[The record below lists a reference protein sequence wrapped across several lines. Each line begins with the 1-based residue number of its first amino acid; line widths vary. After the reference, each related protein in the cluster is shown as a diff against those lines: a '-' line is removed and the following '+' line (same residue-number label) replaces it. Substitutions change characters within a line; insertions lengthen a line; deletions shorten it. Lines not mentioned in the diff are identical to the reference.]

1 MTDASADT
9 LCTNNIRTLVM
20 DGVQKANSGHP
31 GAALS
36 LAPLAH
42 LLYAK
47 YLRHNPANAAFP
59 NRDRFVLSAGH
70 ASMLLYAT
78 LHLSGYD
85 VSIEDLRQF
94 RQLDSRT
101 PGHPE
106 FGHLP
111 GVETTTGPL
120 GQGAAT
126 SVGMAIA
133 QKWLASR
140 FNRPGHT
147 IVDYRVYAVLGD
159 GCMMEGVASE
169 AASWAGH
176 LALDNLIWFYDSNR
190 ITIEGGTD
198 LAFSEDVAK
207 RFEAHGWRV
216 QHVNDIED
224 RAALGQ
230 AIETAQAGS
239 GQPNL
244 IIVRSIIAR
253 GAPTKQNTAKAHGEP
268 LGDEEIRGAKAF
280 YGWPYEAPFHVP
292 DEVLTAWTEASQ
304 ERGAKIEADWNKAF
318 AEYEAAFPQLAEQW
332 RLIQRRGLPE
342 GWDADWPVFAP
353 DAKGMAS
360 RASGGKVLVAAAK
373 RIPWLVG
380 GAADLAPSTKTL
392 LEDTVDFQAAT
403 PEGRNMRFGIREHA
417 MAAACNG
424 MALSGLRPFGASFL
438 VFADYARPAIRLSA
452 LMRQPVIYVFTHD
465 SIGVGEDGPTHQPVE
480 HLASLR
486 AIPGLDVF
494 RPGDANEVA
503 MAWKHAIRTTDR
515 PVLLALSRQ
524 NLPTLDR
531 SKYASAEG
539 VLRGGYVVADCDKT
553 PELILIGTGSE
564 LQHCIAAAE
573 TLAAEGVA
581 VRVVSLPCWELFDR
595 QNEAYRA
602 SVLPP
607 TVTARVAIEAGVAQG
622 WEKYVGSEGA
632 IIAMSSF
639 GLSAPADQVMQR
651 FGLTANGVL
660 AAARVQLARAAR

>member
-1 MTDASADT
+1 MMVASTET
-9 LCTNNIRTLVM
+9 LCTNAVRILAM
-20 DGVQKANSGHP
+20 DAVQKANSGHP
-31 GAALS
+31 GAAMA

-42 LLYAK
+42 LLYTK
-47 YLRHNPANAAFP
+47 YLRHNPANPNWA

-85 VSIEDLRQF
+85 VSLEDLKQF

-120 GQGAAT
+120 GQGAAN

-140 FNRPGHT
+140 YNQPGHT
-147 IVDYRVYAVLGD
+147 PVDYRIYAVLGD
-159 GCMMEGVASE
+159 GCMMEGVSSE
-169 AASWAGH
+169 AASWAAH

-190 ITIEGGTD
+190 ITIEGDTD

-207 RFEAHGWRV
+207 RFEAYGWNVQRV
-216 QHVNDIED
+216 DDVED
-224 RAALGQ
+224 RAALGG
-230 AIETAQAGS
+230 AIEAAQSSS
-239 GQPNL
+239 GKPNL

-253 GAPTKQNTAKAHGEP
+253 GAPTKAGTAKAHGEP
-268 LGDEEIRGAKAF
+268 LGEEEIRGAKEF
-280 YGWPYEAPFHVP
+280 YEWPSDEPFFVP
-292 DEVLTAWTEASQ
+292 DEVRSAWAETSRA
-304 ERGAKIEADWNKAF
+304 RGAELEANWNKAF
-318 AEYEAAFPQLAEQW
+318 AAYEATHPALAKEW
-332 RLIQRRGLPE
+332 RIVDRRGLPE
-342 GWDADWPVFAP
+342 GWEADWPAFQP
-353 DAKGMAS
+353 DAKGMAT

-373 RIPWLVG
+373 RIPWLIG
-380 GAADLAPSTKTL
+380 GSADLAPSTKTL
-392 LEDTVDFQAAT
+392 LEDTVDLQAAT
-403 PEGRNMRFGIREHA
+403 PEGRNMHFGVREHA

-452 LMRQPVIYVFTHD
+452 LMGQPVIYVFTHD

-480 HLASLR
+480 QVASLR

-503 MAWKHAIRTTDR
+503 MAWKHAIGTNDR
-515 PVLLALSRQ
+515 PVLLALTRQ

-531 SKYASAEG
+531 SKCAPAEG
-539 VLRGGYVVADCDKT
+539 TLRGGYVVADCKGT
-553 PELILIGTGSE
+553 PDIILIGTGSE
-564 LQHCIAAAE
+564 LQHCVAAAE
-573 TLAAEGVA
+573 TLTAEGVA

-595 QNEAYRA
+595 QDDAYRA
-602 SVLPP
+602 SVLPAE
-607 TVTARVAIEAGVAQG
+607 VTARVAIEAGVAQG
-622 WEKYVGSEGA
+622 WEKYVGIDGA
-632 IIAMSSF
+632 IIAMSTF
-639 GLSAPADQVMQR
+639 GLSGPVGQVMER
-651 FGLTANGVL
+651 FGFTADGVV
-660 AAARVQLARAAR
+660 AAARSQLAKTSR